1 MIFKRFILKN
11 IPIFAPMKMNRN
23 FLINSLFISL
33 LGLTLLACNRTGEKK
48 ENAGEGGQGGVV
60 SLTAEDFRKK
70 VWDYQANPRQWVFQ
84 GQRPAV
90 IDFYADWCA
99 PCKTASPIL
108 EELAQKY
115 QGKVDFYK
123 VNTDNEQELAQVF
136 GIRTIPTFLW
146 IPREGE
152 PQMTAG
158 IAPGVDATRKMFTDM
173 IENQVL
179 GNFKTEEVN
188 VE

>member
-1 MIFKRFILKN
+1 
-11 IPIFAPMKMNRN
+11 MKISRI
-23 FLINSLFISL
+23 FLINSLFVSIL
-33 LGLTLLACNRTGEKK
+33 FFGLIACNRTGDEKEK
-48 ENAGEGGQGGVV
+48 TGASQQVGVV
-60 SLTAEDFRKK
+60 NLTAEDFRIK
-70 VWDYQANPRQWVFQ
+70 VWDYKANPRQWVFQ

-123 VNTDNEQELAQVF
+123 VNTDNEQEVAQVF

-146 IPREGE
+146 IPKEGE

-173 IENQVL
+173 IETQVL

>member
-1 MIFKRFILKN
+1 
-11 IPIFAPMKMNRN
+11 MKIKYNL
-23 FLINSLFISL
+23 LINSLFISIIGFSL
-33 LGLTLLACNRTGEKK
+33 ITCNRTGDKK
-48 ENAGEGGQGGVV
+48 ENDKVNGQAGVI
-60 SLTAEDFRKK
+60 SLTAEDFRNK
-70 VWDYQANPRQWVFQ
+70 VWNYKDNPRQWVFE

-90 IDFYADWCA
+90 VDFYADWCA

-123 VNTDNEQELAQVF
+123 VNTDNEQEVAKVF
-136 GIRTIPTFLW
+136 GISTIPSFLW
-146 IPREGE
+146 IPKEGE

-158 IAPGVDATRKMFTDM
+158 IAPGVEATRKMFTDM

-179 GNFKTEEVN
+179 GNFKSEEVH

>member
-1 MIFKRFILKN
+1 
-11 IPIFAPMKMNRN
+11 MNRN
-23 FLINSLFISL
+23 LLFNSLIISIIS
-33 LGLTLLACNRTGEKK
+33 LTLLACNRSGEKK
-48 ENAGEGGQGGVV
+48 ENAGDGGQEGVV
-60 SLTAEDFRKK
+60 SLTSAEFRKK
-70 VWDYQANPRQWVFQ
+70 VWDYEANPRQWVFQ

-146 IPREGE
+146 IPKEGE
-152 PQMTAG
+152 PQITAG

-173 IENQVL
+173 IEAQVL